1 MKLTPNLAKRLLNL
15 YPPYLGAG
23 IRCTYISGDWDE
35 LHVQMKARWYNKNK
49 VGTHFGGS
57 LYSMTDPHIML
68 LLMQKL
74 GKGYYVWDKS
84 ADIDFIKATT
94 NPVTVKIHISQARL
108 DEIKEKTANG
118 DKYLPEFELDI
129 IDSEQALIARVNKTL
144 YIKKK
149 PGKNS
154 NK

>member
-1 MKLTPNLAKRLLNL
+1 MKLTPAIAKTWLNF

-23 IRCTYISGDWDE
+23 VKCTYISPDWDE
-35 LHVQMKARWYNKNK
+35 LHVEMKVRWYNKNK

-57 LYSMTDPHIML
+57 LYSMTDPHLML

-84 ADIDFIKATT
+84 ADIDFIKATKK
-94 NPVTVKIHISQARL
+94 PVKAVIKLTTARL
-108 DEIKEKTANG
+108 DEIKAKTDNGEKF
-118 DKYLPEFELDI
+118 LPEFELDI
-129 IDSEQALIARVNKTL
+129 IDSDKELIAKVNKTL

-149 PGKNS
+149 PSKE
-154 NK
+154 

>member
-1 MKLTPNLAKRLLNL
+1 MKLSPALAKTLLNL

-23 IRCTYISGDWDE
+23 IKCTYISADWDE
-35 LHVQMKARWYNKNK
+35 LHIEMKVRWYNKNR

-57 LYSMTDPHIML
+57 LYSMVDPHLML
-68 LLMQKL
+68 LLMQRL

-94 NPVTVKIHISQARL
+94 KPVKAIIKLSEARL
-108 DEIKEKTANG
+108 EEIKANTANG
-118 DKYLPEFELDI
+118 DKFLPEFELDI
-129 IDSEQALIARVNKTL
+129 INSDKELIARVNKTL

-149 PGKNS
+149 PAK
-154 NK
+154 K